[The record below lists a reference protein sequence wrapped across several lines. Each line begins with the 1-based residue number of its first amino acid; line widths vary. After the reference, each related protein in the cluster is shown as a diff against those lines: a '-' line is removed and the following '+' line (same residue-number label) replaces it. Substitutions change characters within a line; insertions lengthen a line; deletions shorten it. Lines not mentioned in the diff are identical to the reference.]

1 MFGADVIS
9 RMEASLEGKA
19 DKLAAIVREAVSCLL
34 TELAE
39 HAGESAEAIE
49 TVIITGN
56 TSMLYFLTQKDPRCL
71 SRAPFEADEL
81 FGWWTIGEALDLSC
95 RKADVYLSLIHICC
109 GSRNGHRYGYGNGKN
124 CGCAVSG
131 TGRTDTAAEKTDTAF
146 EGVDKAGDRN
156 LRTGFCDSD
165 DPGRQPEF

>member
-1 MFGADVIS
+1 MAHGRQSVFGADVIS

-49 TVIITGN
+49 IVIITGN
-56 TSMLYFLTQKDPRCL
+56 TSMLYFLTQKDPRCS

-81 FGWWTIGEALDLSC
+81 FGWWTTGEAL
-95 RKADVYLSLIHICC
+95 I
-109 GSRNGHRYGYGNGKN
+109 
-124 CGCAVSG
+124 
-131 TGRTDTAAEKTDTAF
+131 
-146 EGVDKAGDRN
+146 
-156 LRTGFCDSD
+156 
-165 DPGRQPEF
+165 